1 VFDQAGN
8 PASKTVA
15 TRPRVSLGLKPSR
28 GARLTRPPKLRWPAV
43 RGADYYNV
51 QLYRGA
57 VKELTAW
64 PSRAHLKLRSHWTF
78 LGRRYR
84 LTPGRYR
91 WYVWPGYGSRPA
103 HHFGAFI
110 GQSSFVIVR

>member
-1 VFDQAGN
+1 M
-8 PASKTVA
+8 
-15 TRPRVSLGLKPSR
+15 
-28 GARLTRPPKLRWPAV
+28 

-51 QLYRGA
+51 QLYRGR
-57 VKELTAW
+57 VKLLSAW
-64 PSRAHLKLRSHWTF
+64 PSRAHLKLHHQWTF
-78 LGRRYR
+78 VGQRVR
-84 LTPGRYR
+84 LTPGHYR